1 MISWIFYHSINKGN
15 PRLSYILLIYWLLK
29 GTLYSSLFNATL
41 LSYHCIY
48 LGFNTIVLAE
58 EIVMCYDQQPNVV
71 LFVHVFNKY
80 INIVVDTRLKADRG
94 IHIPATFNATLLV
107 F

>member
-58 EIVMCYDQQPNVV
+58 EIVMCYDYSPNPIDTSIPY
-71 LFVHVFNKY
+71 FNLSHNGTVSLRY
-80 INIVVDTRLKADRG
+80 IYRQRFIIGNIRPL
-94 IHIPATFNATLLV
+94 
-107 F
+107 